1 MIEVLAV
8 SKAFGRQQVLRQCSL
23 EIQSGETM
31 VILGQSG
38 GGKSVLLKII
48 SGLLAQDTGVVR
60 IDGKRRHDMSEKERQ
75 SLSLSFGFLFQGAAL
90 FDSLTVGQ
98 NVTFALRR
106 HTQHSQARLR
116 EIAEER
122 LGWVGLRGVQDK
134 KPSELSG
141 GMRKRVGLA
150 RAVAMDPAFM
160 LYDEPTTGLDP
171 ITADA
176 INDLILSLQK
186 RIKMTSIVVTHDMT
200 SAFKVGDRLAMLYQ
214 GKIAEVKDKEAF
226 RNSPNPVLQQ
236 FIHGRADGP
245 IQLL

>member
-1 MIEVLAV
+1 MIEV
-8 SKAFGRQQVLRQCSL
+8 SGIHKAFGRQQVLKGCDLRI
-23 EIQSGETM
+23 ETGETL

-48 SGLLAQDTGVVR
+48 AGLLAQDQGVVR
-60 IDGKRRHDMSEKERQ
+60 IDGKRRHEMTEAERQ
-75 SLSLSFGFLFQGAAL
+75 KLALSFGYLFQGAAL

-106 HTQHSQARLR
+106 FTDHSEARLR

-122 LGWVGLRGVQDK
+122 LNWVGLKGIQDK
-134 KPSELSG
+134 NPSELSG

-150 RAVAMDPAFM
+150 RAVAMDPAFI

-171 ITADA
+171 ITSDA
-176 INDLILSLQK
+176 INDLILDLQK
-186 RIKMTSIVVTHDMT
+186 HIKMTTIVVTHDMT

-214 GKIAEVKDKEAF
+214 GHIVEVSEKEKF
-226 RNSPNPVLQQ
+226 RNSSSPVIQQ

-245 IQLL
+245 IQVL

>member
-1 MIEVLAV
+1 MIEV
-8 SKAFGRQQVLRQCSL
+8 FGICKTFDKQKVLEDCSL
-23 EIQSGETM
+23 EIRSGETM

-38 GGKSVLLKII
+38 SGKSVLLKII
-48 SGLLAQDTGVVR
+48 AGLLVQDAGIVR
-60 IDGKRRHDMSEKERQ
+60 IDGKRRHDMNEQERQ
-75 SLSLSFGFLFQGAAL
+75 QLALKFGFLFQGAAL

-106 HTQHSQARLR
+106 HTHHSDTRLR

-122 LGWVGLRGVQDK
+122 LSWVGLKGVQDK

-150 RAVAMDPAFM
+150 RAVAMDPAFI

-186 RIKMTSIVVTHDMT
+186 RIKMTSIVVTHDMA

-214 GKIAEVKDKEAF
+214 GAIAEVKDKEAF
-226 RNSPNPVLQQ
+226 RSSDNPVLQQ

-245 IQLL
+245 IQVL